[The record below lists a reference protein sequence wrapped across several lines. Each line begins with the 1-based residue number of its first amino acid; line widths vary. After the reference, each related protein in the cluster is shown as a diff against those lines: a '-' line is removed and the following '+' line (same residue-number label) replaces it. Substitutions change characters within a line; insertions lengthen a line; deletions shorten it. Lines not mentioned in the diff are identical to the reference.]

1 MKHPW
6 YWSKFQHDL
15 WFKQREGGELAF
27 WKTHVLFWTL
37 FMFVV
42 NGIFPM
48 IFGVPYVAEKTIG
61 HIVFSISI
69 WLIAGFLY
77 GKLSWCFGEKL
88 YNKYLS

>member
-48 IFGVPYVAEKTIG
+48 IFGVP
-61 HIVFSISI
+61 
-69 WLIAGFLY
+69 
-77 GKLSWCFGEKL
+77 
-88 YNKYLS
+88 